1 MNHHVDPELIRR
13 YLAGELD
20 NKAMHALEK
29 QALDDPFLADALEG
43 FAERKPDQRV
53 HLADLNRRLE
63 RRVQGKEEKKGGVF
77 VLNYRLLA
85 AAGVLLVIGTG
96 LLWFIQNRDAKDGFV
111 ASQRAMVSDSSITDT
126 LQYYNREE
134 PVAWGKPTPE
144 KPLAISIPS
153 DTALLAAKDM
163 RTGNALAAEQTMADI
178 MKREDS
184 IRPPLAAAPSLT
196 DSLDGRMAGVAM
208 APAYKA
214 TAEEMAGRNPVAA
227 APAPAAPAMTTRL
240 IQGKVKASDNEGMPG
255 VTVRVE
261 GTDKGALT
269 DNEGNFS
276 IRVAD
281 TTKDVKLLVAAVGFN
296 SKKLDVSRSDN
307 NLDIILKEQENA
319 LADVV
324 VSGYGVRKKGVY
336 RNQQEN
342 VYQLPTPV
350 NGYEQYREYLA
361 KNVHYPASAAAANI
375 TGRVRVSVR
384 VMPDGTLE
392 DIKITRR
399 LQPDCDAE
407 ALRLVKEGPEWK
419 PASDG
424 RATRVQIDVHFAPR

>member
-1 MNHHVDPELIRR
+1 MNHRVDPELIRQ

-29 QALDDPFLADALEG
+29 QAMDDPFLADALEG
-43 FAERKPDQRV
+43 FAERKPDQRR

-63 RRVQGKEEKKGGVF
+63 ARLQGKEERKGGLF
-77 VLNYRLLA
+77 VLNYRWLA
-85 AAGVLLVIGTG
+85 AAGVLLLVCTG
-96 LLWFIQNRDAKDGFV
+96 LIWLLQVNKGKYNSI
-111 ASQRAMVSDSSITDT
+111 ASQLPNVSDSSITDT

-134 PVAWGKPTPE
+134 PVAWGKATPE
-144 KPLAISIPS
+144 KPLAVSIPA
-153 DTALLAAKDM
+153 DTGLLRSGDIRAG
-163 RTGNALAAEQTMADI
+163 TFAAETPLASVMRRD
-178 MKREDS
+178 DS
-184 IRPPLAAAPSLT
+184 VRPMAAAPSIG
-196 DSLDGRMAGVAM
+196 DSLEGRATEVAA

-214 TAEEMAGRNPVAA
+214 AAEEVAGRIPVATAPAA
-227 APAPAAPAMTTRL
+227 APTVTTRL
-240 IQGKVKASDNEGMPG
+240 IQGKVKALSNAEGMPG
-255 VTVRVE
+255 VAVSVE
-261 GTDKGALT
+261 GTGKGVIT

-281 TTKDVKLLVAAVGFN
+281 TVKDVKLVVAAVGFK
-296 SKKLDVSRSDN
+296 SKKLDLNQADD
-307 NLDIILKEQENA
+307 NLDITLNEQTSA
-319 LADVV
+319 LSDVV
-324 VSGYGVRKKGVY
+324 VSGYGASRKKGLY
-336 RNQQEN
+336 SSQERA

-350 NGYEQYREYLA
+350 NGYEQYKEYLA

-407 ALRLVKEGPEWK
+407 ALRVVKEGPEWK

-424 RATRVQIDVHFAPR
+424 KATRVQIDVLFGPK